1 MDAMINGI
9 PLMVIVLGLVEF
21 AKQLG
26 LTGKASLILSMVLGI
41 LAGVLYQLSVAI
53 PVDMAGWLGAAVYGL
68 ALGLAASGLYDL
80 GKRYAAKQ

>member
-26 LTGKASLILSMVLGI
+26 LQGKASLVLSMFLGI
-41 LAGVLYQLSVAI
+41 LFGVLYQLSVTI
-53 PVDMAGWLGAAVYGL
+53 PADMVGWLSAVVYGL
-68 ALGLAASGLYDL
+68 ALGLSASGLYDL
-80 GKRYAAKQ
+80 GKRYTAK